1 MAAAA
6 SAPSDAPSDETP
18 TNPNL
23 FRVIAVMVGAAIV
36 GASPGSIMRVET
48 LCEGRWL
55 ASSTFCELPVGKR
68 VAICMLLFT
77 AVMLSDLVL
86 AALRVATRAAVVA
99 TRAAVAA
106 PRAIGALSSA
116 AFHDAV
122 AEWVARRALR
132 ERRAR
137 RAHYAAFA
145 ERERVKAKAEAER
158 QRARGKPPKP
168 PKQPPKTR
176 KASAARPR
184 APKVKAEP
192 AAKPAES
199 EKLDV
204 VPEVVPAEPAGVSY
218 VSPDDGV
225 GVEESKGGDVGVEE
239 SKGAEPFEETP
250 SESTEG
256 SSLGAETPSSSSGRF
271 SSLGTEEEDKL
282 YASLDAELE
291 LGSGSTAQRRGA
303 ARVPALLFALVALV
317 VVTTAAEVGWLVYEH
332 VRRSAAVRRAL
343 ETAIVLRVC
352 RAVHETQRERGLLS
366 TYVASGGRA
375 NALELGQQFLRTD
388 AALDLAVGAALR
400 HADTVRVAGARS
412 GDTDLSPSRT
422 ASLLYGAVDVG
433 ARRGLYVGGASAP
446 APFVS
451 LARDGCRRKACAR
464 LAALLRHRE
473 ATERRAGDA
482 AAPDDHLVAFDAY
495 SALNENLL
503 TVARDAAV
511 ELMRAGLRAQH
522 LAPSLVASVALA
534 AYKEHAAVER
544 GLVAADLASYA
555 RKRRGR
561 AGAAVSG
568 ETRARVARVVTLQE
582 SSLQSFLALA
592 PKRFVSAYARHA
604 ALDCV
609 HEAAALRG
617 RVLAD
622 DEDDADHAEYFA
634 LQSCRIDSLQ
644 AMMDDL
650 QAAILADALAS
661 QRAALWRLLYLGA
674 PLVGV
679 LLAGAYLGLL
689 GLVAFVRYQDS
700 VAERLDRLRSSERKY
715 KKLLTTWVPL
725 KEWIAGAA
733 PPSEAA

>member
-1 MAAAA
+1 
-6 SAPSDAPSDETP
+6 
-18 TNPNL
+18 
-23 FRVIAVMVGAAIV
+23 
-36 GASPGSIMRVET
+36 MRVET
-48 LCEGRWL
+48 LCEGQWL

-86 AALRVATRAAVVA
+86 ALRVATSARSSRPA
-99 TRAAVAA
+99 RVAA
-106 PRAIGALSSA
+106 PRAIGAFALA

-122 AEWVARRALR
+122 AD
-132 ERRAR
+132 
-137 RAHYAAFA
+137 AA
-145 ERERVKAKAEAER
+145 VKAKAEASGSG
-158 QRARGKPPKP
+158 RGKPPP
-168 PKQPPKTR
+168 PKAR

-184 APKVKAEP
+184 APKAKAEP
-192 AAKPAES
+192 AAKPADS

-204 VPEVVPAEPAGVSY
+204 VLEVVPAEPAGVSY
-218 VSPDDGV
+218 VSPC
-225 GVEESKGGDVGVEE
+225 VEIKYSTRLQ
-239 SKGAEPFEETP
+239 SGA
-250 SESTEG
+250 
-256 SSLGAETPSSSSGRF
+256 R
-271 SSLGTEEEDKL
+271 
-282 YASLDAELE
+282 
-291 LGSGSTAQRRGA
+291 
-303 ARVPALLFALVALV
+303 PAVD
-317 VVTTAAEVGWLVYEH
+317 
-332 VRRSAAVRRAL
+332 VRRVGRA
-343 ETAIVLRVC
+343 
-352 RAVHETQRERGLLS
+352 RERAG
-366 TYVASGGRA
+366 AR
-375 NALELGQQFLRTD
+375 QQFLRTD

-422 ASLLYGAVDVG
+422 ASLLYGAVDAG
-433 ARRGLYVGGASAP
+433 AAGLVGGAARWSAP

-482 AAPDDHLVAFDAY
+482 AAPDDHLVADAY

-544 GLVAADLASYA
+544 GL
-555 RKRRGR
+555 
-561 AGAAVSG
+561 
-568 ETRARVARVVTLQE
+568 E

-604 ALDCV
+604 LD
-609 HEAAALRG
+609 LRPRG
-617 RVLAD
+617 RPARGVLAD

-689 GLVAFVRYQDS
+689 GLVAFVRYQES
-700 VAERLDRLRSSERKY
+700 VAERLDRLRSAERKY

-725 KEWIAGAA
+725 KERIAGAA
-733 PPSEAA
+733 PPNEAA

>member
-1 MAAAA
+1 M
-6 SAPSDAPSDETP
+6 
-18 TNPNL
+18 
-23 FRVIAVMVGAAIV
+23 I
-36 GASPGSIMRVET
+36 
-48 LCEGRWL
+48 
-55 ASSTFCELPVGKR
+55 ST
-68 VAICMLLFT
+68 
-77 AVMLSDLVL
+77 
-86 AALRVATRAAVVA
+86 
-99 TRAAVAA
+99 
-106 PRAIGALSSA
+106 
-116 AFHDAV
+116 
-122 AEWVARRALR
+122 
-132 ERRAR
+132 
-137 RAHYAAFA
+137 
-145 ERERVKAKAEAER
+145 
-158 QRARGKPPKP
+158 Q
-168 PKQPPKTR
+168 
-176 KASAARPR
+176 
-184 APKVKAEP
+184 
-192 AAKPAES
+192 
-199 EKLDV
+199 
-204 VPEVVPAEPAGVSY
+204 

-225 GVEESKGGDVGVEE
+225 GVEESKGDGVGVEESKGDGVGVEE

-282 YASLDAELE
+282 YASLDAELLE

-317 VVTTAAEVGWLVYEH
+317 VLTTAAEFGWLVYEH

-433 ARRGLYVGGASAP
+433 ARRGLYVGGAPRWSAP